1 MPLPH
6 SSEPLQL
13 RHGDGRP
20 LCSTVSVCSVVRGLV
35 PLEMLQVPAASLYT
49 APKPKPKPKGP
60 AGQVRVA
67 CEYTLY
73 AMQEIHRY
81 IEDASYCFY
90 CSLAISYR

>member
-1 MPLPH
+1 MAMGGCLC
-6 SSEPLQL
+6 L
-13 RHGDGRP
+13 RPTDARSP
-20 LCSTVSVCSVVRGLV
+20 SVCSVVRG
-35 PLEMLQVPAASLYT
+35 LEMLQVPAASLYT
-49 APKPKPKPKGP
+49 APKPKPKGP

-81 IEDASYCFY
+81 IDASYCFY